1 MKVKIFNNNPWS
13 FLEREINEFLG
24 NFAKIEKIS
33 FTYLKDHTILCSYE
47 GITWEEFN
55 AREEKEYWASDVMRP
70 RYDQMKDSYQ

>member
-1 MKVKIFNNNPWS
+1 MKVKIFNNCPWS

-33 FTYLKDHTILCSYE
+33 FTHLKDSVVLCCYE

-55 AREEKEYWASDVMRP
+55 ARKEKEYWASDVIRP
-70 RYDQMKDSYQ
+70 SYDQMKDSYQ